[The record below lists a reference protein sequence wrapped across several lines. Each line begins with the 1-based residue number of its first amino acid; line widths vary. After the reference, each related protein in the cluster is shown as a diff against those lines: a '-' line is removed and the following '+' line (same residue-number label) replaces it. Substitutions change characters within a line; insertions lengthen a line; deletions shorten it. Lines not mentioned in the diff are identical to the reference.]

1 MTTKL
6 KISGMTCGNCVKH
19 VTQALQAVP
28 GVERVS
34 VDLESGTA
42 EVDGDASNEQLKA
55 AVEEEGYELE
65 GTSAL

>member
-34 VDLESGTA
+34 VNLESGTA
-42 EVDGDASNEQLKA
+42 EVEGDVSNEQLRA
-55 AVEEEGYELE
+55 AIEEEGYELE
-65 GTSAL
+65 GASAL